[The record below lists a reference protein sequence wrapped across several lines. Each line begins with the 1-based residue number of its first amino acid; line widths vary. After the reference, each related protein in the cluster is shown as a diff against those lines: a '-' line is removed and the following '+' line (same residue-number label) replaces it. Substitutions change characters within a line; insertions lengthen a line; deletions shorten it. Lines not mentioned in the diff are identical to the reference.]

1 MHLKSSQIFKMD
13 AFSLCKT
20 LNIVM
25 FSGFS
30 AILINVSR
38 IIRTVAMML
47 YFIVI
52 CSLLKVCILLSTN
65 D

>member
-30 AILINVSR
+30 AILINVSY
-38 IIRTVAMML
+38 II
-47 YFIVI
+47 I
-52 CSLLKVCILLSTN
+52 
-65 D
+65 